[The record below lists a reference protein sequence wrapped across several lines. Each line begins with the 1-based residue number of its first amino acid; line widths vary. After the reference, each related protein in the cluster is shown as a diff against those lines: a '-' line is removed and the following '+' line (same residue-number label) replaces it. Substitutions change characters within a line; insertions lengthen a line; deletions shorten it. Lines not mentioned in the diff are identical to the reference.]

1 MATSSE
7 SEKSEKMQNRKYVS
21 MTMPGPMVDQIDA
34 QLRGTDSRSEW
45 IREAVRQRFEREEMQ
60 LSA

>member
-7 SEKSEKMQNRKYVS
+7 SEAMQDRKYVS
-21 MTMPGPMVDQIDA
+21 MTMPGAMVDQIDA

-45 IREAVRQRFEREEMQ
+45 IREAVRQRFEREEQ
-60 LSA
+60 LEA